1 MNKEKVMQMIE
12 NYGEKQYDAGVNYGY
27 EDDMDSE
34 VFKDLEMRI
43 YNIKK
48 ELNSK
53 PVMPK
58 VFNEW
63 HKMELELCS
72 CYKDE
77 IINLLETCTTI
88 YVHMSD
94 DEIGLLKWMSS
105 DDPIINDKR
114 FLMCIDAIVNG
125 YEVEK

>member
-1 MNKEKVMQMIE
+1 
-12 NYGEKQYDAGVNYGY
+12 
-27 EDDMDSE
+27 
-34 VFKDLEMRI
+34 
-43 YNIKK
+43 
-48 ELNSK
+48 
-53 PVMPK
+53 
-58 VFNEW
+58 
-63 HKMELELCS
+63 MELELCS